1 MCVARLAVKQK
12 RMEQSDY
19 DEIEKTL
26 QMAKLPTSVPANLDR
41 DRLLAACGFDKKRE
55 GDDPMD
61 RIDRLQTHVDALAQQ
76 LHSMTAHT
84 RVVERRLRW
93 WRGLALGMLLVAL
106 MGLPLHP
113 GEESRNILPA
123 EVLGIRYVASVHRLL
138 RGLADRGPTVVVL
151 EDIHWADPAS
161 IDAARQLIPLAAQL
175 PILFVGVL
183 RAESDAPGWALIGQ
197 AREVF
202 GDAVTE
208 IRLDPLSDADSRALV
223 ANLLEVESLPN
234 EVRDLIMARAE
245 GNPFFVEEV
254 VRMLIDR
261 GVIVPQ
267 GDRWVAT
274 GEIGGVEIPESLH
287 GLLLARIDQ
296 LPESAK
302 RSLRIAAVIGR
313 QFPVRVLERVVS
325 EA

>member
-1 MCVARLAVKQK
+1 M
-12 RMEQSDY
+12 S
-19 DEIEKTL
+19 
-26 QMAKLPTSVPANLDR
+26 
-41 DRLLAACGFDKKRE
+41 
-55 GDDPMD
+55 
-61 RIDRLQTHVDALAQQ
+61 
-76 LHSMTAHT
+76 
-84 RVVERRLRW
+84 
-93 WRGLALGMLLVAL
+93 
-106 MGLPLHP
+106 LPLHP

-138 RGLADRGPTVVVL
+138 RGLADQGPTVVVL

-161 IDAARQLIPLAAQL
+161 IDAVRQLIPLAAQL

-223 ANLLEVESLPN
+223 ANLLEVESLPT

-261 GVIVPQ
+261 GAIVPQ

-274 GEIGGVEIPESLH
+274 GGIGAVEIPESLH

-313 QFPVRVLERVVS
+313 QFPVRVLERVVG